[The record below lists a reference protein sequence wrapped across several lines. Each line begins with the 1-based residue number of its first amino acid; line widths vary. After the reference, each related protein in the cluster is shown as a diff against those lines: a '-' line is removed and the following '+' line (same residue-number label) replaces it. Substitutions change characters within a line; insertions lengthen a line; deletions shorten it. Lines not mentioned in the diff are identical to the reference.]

1 MLCVHLT
8 KAFQSVLCAYLTKAF
23 QSVLCVH
30 LTKAFQII
38 PYACCTCLTLAGV
51 ILAKALLIAE

>member
-1 MLCVHLT
+1 MLCVHLAKAFQIMLCVHLT
-8 KAFQSVLCAYLTKAF
+8 KAFQSVLCAYLP
-23 QSVLCVH
+23 
-30 LTKAFQII
+30 KAFQII